1 MVNTYTE
8 KKYHIFESTNSVS
21 NNCKIDLSSNIV
33 KSDDPRLN
41 NFIANI
47 NMTKITPTPVDL
59 VYIEKYISDE
69 LKKFLEDVYLI
80 NRCKVYNNS
89 TPYNLPINCTENNTI
104 RLDIIGNICIS
115 SNKPICQRAK
125 DLNNM
130 ILNYSSF
137 ISVGNATLS
146 PSSTREKYNEVLRL
160 RNQLNEKINEI
171 YSQDSKFGN
180 SKLYLDS
187 TVYTSVLWTILAT
200 TILFYIFKKM

>member
-1 MVNTYTE
+1 MANIYTE
-8 KKYHIFESTNSVS
+8 KKYYIYESIVSTTCDNTVQSSIIVTS
-21 NNCKIDLSSNIV
+21 NNIQSYDELVRTK
-33 KSDDPRLN
+33 
-41 NFIANI
+41 

-69 LKKFLEDVYLI
+69 LKTFLDDVYLI
-80 NRCKVYNNS
+80 NRCNVYNRTIQGDKPDICKTHS
-89 TPYNLPINCTENNTI
+89 ESISNNK
-104 RLDIIGNICIS
+104 CIT
-115 SNKPICQRAK
+115 SNKTICQRVK
-125 DLNNM
+125 DLKNM
-130 ILNYSSF
+130 TSNYLSF
-137 ISVGNATLS
+137 IRHGNPHNTLS
-146 PSSTREKYNEVLRL
+146 PSTREKYNEVLRL